1 MNVPTLIVLALV
13 AAALAAIIYGQIRR
27 KKQGKSSCSCGGSC
41 GACPMSG
48 SCHGDGIRKK

>member
-27 KKQGKSSCSCGGSC
+27 KKQGTWFAS
-41 GACPMSG
+41 P
-48 SCHGDGIRKK
+48 

>member
-1 MNVPTLIVLALV
+1 MNVPTLIVLAMV
-13 AAALAAIIYGQIRR
+13 TAALAAIIIGQIRR